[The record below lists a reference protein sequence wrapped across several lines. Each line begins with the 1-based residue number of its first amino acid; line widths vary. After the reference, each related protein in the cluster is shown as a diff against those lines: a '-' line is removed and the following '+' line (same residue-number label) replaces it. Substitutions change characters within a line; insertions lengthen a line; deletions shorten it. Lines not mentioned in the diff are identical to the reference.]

1 MSEERFDRI
10 DSRLQVLEASVDRLT
25 AELRTDVTQLK
36 HYMGVIHE
44 DLVDRIRGAAMP
56 EEQLRREWTSGLGQ
70 LRDETDRRLRPL
82 EVIVPQ
88 HSRNIEMLKKRR
100 SRD

>member
-1 MSEERFDRI
+1 
-10 DSRLQVLEASVDRLT
+10 
-25 AELRTDVTQLK
+25 
-36 HYMGVIHE
+36 
-44 DLVDRIRGAAMP
+44 MP